1 MLALLATGK
10 LPPGMVKTEDFSDEI
25 LRGIAQRLL
34 SGQLP
39 ADIMAGAETDEIRQ
53 AAGEVFTMLS
63 DDERENAAAIAGDCL
78 RNLHIQ
84 HLQQDI
90 QAMTDLMRSAQDPS
104 ARANALKEVA
114 ELSKELARLKQQGR

>member
-1 MLALLATGK
+1 
-10 LPPGMVKTEDFSDEI
+10 
-25 LRGIAQRLL
+25 
-34 SGQLP
+34 
-39 ADIMAGAETDEIRQ
+39 MAGAETDEIRQ

-63 DDERENAAAIAGDCL
+63 DDERENAAVIAGDCL